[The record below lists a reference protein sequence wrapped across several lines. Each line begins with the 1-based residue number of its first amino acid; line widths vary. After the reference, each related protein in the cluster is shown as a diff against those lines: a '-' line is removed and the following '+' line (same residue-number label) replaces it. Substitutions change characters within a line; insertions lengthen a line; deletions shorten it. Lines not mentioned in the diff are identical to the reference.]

1 MPKYFVQKVKSLNII
16 QPKFN
21 TIATFTI
28 TENSPKILELNYIV
42 DRDDVIYDICDSD
55 GSIRKS
61 GKLLKNSS
69 TSLNLNDLREGKYML
84 FIIDQGE
91 VYKKMITI

>member
-1 MPKYFVQKVKSLNII
+1 MFKYFVQKAKSLNII

-61 GKLLKNSS
+61 GKLLKNTS
-69 TSLNLNDLREGKYML
+69 TSINLNDLRAGNYML

-91 VYKKMITI
+91 VYKKIITI

>member
-1 MPKYFVQKVKSLNII
+1 MFISFAKKTKNLNII

-21 TIATFTI
+21 TIATLTI
-28 TENSPKILELNYIV
+28 TENTPKILELNYIV

-61 GKLLKNSS
+61 GTLLQNAS
-69 TSLNLNDLREGKYML
+69 TSINLNDLKVGKYML

-91 VYKKMITI
+91 VYKKIITI